1 MTKMGN
7 EKLLDRYSLGEVLG
21 LGGMGSVVQAH
32 DDVLDRSVAIK
43 FLKDEYAND
52 VAVAERFRREARI
65 AASLSHPGIAQVFD
79 FQEDDGRKFI
89 VMEHLRGDDLH
100 TFLAKNGPMSP
111 ADAARVITEA
121 AAALGHAHK
130 AGAVHRDV
138 KPGNIFITD
147 TGAVKVT
154 DFGIALAKSQTAVT
168 ATGELLGTAL
178 YLSPEQIG
186 GARAT
191 PMSDVYALGCVLFQA
206 LTGKPPYEGE
216 SQMAI
221 AHAHTKAPIPSA
233 REIDA
238 SIPAEIDAVVQK
250 ALAKTPEDRYPSG
263 NEMSL
268 ALREVI
274 GNLDTAPVSAVA
286 PVTEIINSGPRTEIQ
301 RDAFES
307 EPEPPDRRQFRL
319 PRQVLAVIVLA
330 IAVISVALMARSC
343 TAQDTVPR
351 VLGKTEQSA
360 REAITDAGLVVG
372 SVTRQSSN
380 EVPEGNVISQ
390 DPDPQVKVASESRVN
405 LVISSGPEK
414 VQVPD
419 VRDEEVGEAEK
430 LLKAEGFEVTI
441 QRQEAE
447 KEMENKVISYAPQG
461 SVPPGS
467 TITLTIGERVD
478 DEEGKG
484 RGKEGDD

>member
-1 MTKMGN
+1 MEK

-43 FLKDEYAND
+43 FLKEEYAND
-52 VAVAERFRREARI
+52 IAVAERFRREARI

-79 FQEDDGRKFI
+79 FQEDNGRKFI
-89 VMEHLRGDDLH
+89 VMEHLQGEDLH
-100 TFLAKNGPMSP
+100 TYLAKNGPMPP

-186 GARAT
+186 GAKAT
-191 PMSDVYALGCVLFQA
+191 PMSDVYALGCVLFQS
-206 LTGKPPYEGE
+206 LTGKPPFEGE

-233 REIDA
+233 REIDG
-238 SIPAEIDAVVQK
+238 SIPPEIDAVVQK
-250 ALAKTPEDRYPSG
+250 ALAKSPEDRYPSG

-274 GNLDTAPVSAVA
+274 GNLDTAPVSAAA
-286 PVTEIINSGPRTEIQ
+286 PETEVIHAGPRTEIQ
-301 RDAFES
+301 RDAFEPD
-307 EPEPPDRRQFRL
+307 PEPADRRKYRL

-343 TAQDTVPR
+343 TAQETVPR

-360 REAITDAGLVVG
+360 RDAITEAGLVVG
-372 SVTRQSSN
+372 SVTRQPSS

-390 DPDPQVKVASESRVN
+390 DPDPQVKVAGDSKVN

-419 VRDEEVGEAEK
+419 VRGDEEDDARK
-430 LLKAEGFEVTI
+430 LLEAAGFIVDT
-441 QRQEAE
+441 QTQETDGDL
-447 KEMENKVISYAPQG
+447 ENKVISYSPQG
-461 SVPPGS
+461 LVAPGS
-467 TITLTIGERVD
+467 TITLTIGKKSE
-478 DEEGKG
+478 DEDRKGKG
-484 RGKEGDD
+484 RDEGD

>member
-1 MTKMGN
+1 MGN

-89 VMEHLRGDDLH
+89 VMEHLQGDDLH

-111 ADAARVITEA
+111 PDAARVITEA
-121 AAALGHAHK
+121 AAALGHAHE

-221 AHAHTKAPIPSA
+221 AHAHTKAPIPSV
-233 REIDA
+233 REIDG

-250 ALAKTPEDRYPSG
+250 ALAKTPEDRYQSG
-263 NEMSL
+263 SEMSL

-274 GNLDTAPVSAVA
+274 GNLDTAPVSVTP
-286 PVTEIINSGPRTEIQ
+286 PVTEVIHTGPRTEIQ
-301 RDAFES
+301 HEAFES
-307 EPEPPDRRQFRL
+307 VPETPDRRRFRL
-319 PRQVLAVIVLA
+319 PRQVLAVIILA

-343 TAQDTVPR
+343 AAGQTVPK
-351 VLGKTEQSA
+351 VAGMTQQA
-360 REAITDAGLVVG
+360 AQEAIEAAGLTVG
-372 SVTRQSSN
+372 TVTPQSSN
-380 EVPEGNVISQ
+380 DVPEGIVISQ
-390 DPDPQVKVASESRVN
+390 NPRELAKVSRDTKVD

-419 VRDEEVGEAEK
+419 VRGQEVDEAEDS
-430 LLKAEGFEVTI
+430 LRAAGFKVTI
-441 QRQEAE
+441 QTQEA
-447 KEMENKVISYAPQG
+447 KEELENKVISYTPEG

-467 TITLTIGERVD
+467 NITLTIGTRMD
-478 DEEGKG
+478 DEKGKG
-484 RGKEGDD
+484 RDRDEGD